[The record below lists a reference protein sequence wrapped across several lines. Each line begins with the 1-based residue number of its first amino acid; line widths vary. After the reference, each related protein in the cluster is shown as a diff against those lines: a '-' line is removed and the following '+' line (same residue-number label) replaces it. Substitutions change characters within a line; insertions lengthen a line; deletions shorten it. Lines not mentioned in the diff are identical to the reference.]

1 MHQPTRMNNRQWLH
15 VIPVLDTSTHPY
27 VKPTMIS
34 RYTSTSTVNTP
45 YFTIHNDT
53 DMFTRDVNVSLFFE
67 RMIRFFVCALK
78 NPLFS
83 LVFKTNKKKTNLVF
97 KYFRTLIFPSFAI
110 VFIYFFKKYKLI
122 GAFRLII
129 WSVPNQG
136 FICFVFMTGLRKKWF
151 VSFRFYEYINVF
163 LSKRSY
169 SSFDQNFLHFWM
181 FSFWYQICSISKDL
195 LSNMGNI
202 FCFQIFAEFWWRT
215 WRMHDSR
222 NAIAEHEEFT
232 TG

>member
-15 VIPVLDTSTHPY
+15 VIPVLDTSTHPN

-34 RYTSTSTVNTP
+34 RYTGTSTVNTP

-53 DMFTRDVNVSLFFE
+53 DMFTRDVNVSLFFG

-136 FICFVFMTGLRKKWF
+136 FICFVFMTGLRKKRF
-151 VSFRFYEYINVF
+151 VSFRFYE
-163 LSKRSY
+163 
-169 SSFDQNFLHFWM
+169 
-181 FSFWYQICSISKDL
+181 
-195 LSNMGNI
+195 
-202 FCFQIFAEFWWRT
+202 
-215 WRMHDSR
+215 
-222 NAIAEHEEFT
+222 
-232 TG
+232 